1 MLIIPAVDIKNG
13 KCVRLLQGRMDQETV
28 FSEDPAGMA
37 RKWARAGAR
46 LIHVIDLD
54 GAFAKHPQN
63 MNAIEKIVQSVD
75 VPVQLGGGIRDIET
89 IRRVIDKGVDR
100 VIIGTRAVQS
110 PEFVNKACDE
120 FPGRIVLGIDARKG
134 QVAIEG
140 WSQTTHVRAGELA
153 SQFENSG
160 LVAINFT
167 DIHRDGMLTG
177 PNLEETRLL
186 AEGTRIPVVASGGV
200 SNLTD
205 IHRLLELESVGVVG
219 VIVGKA
225 LYSGSL
231 DLEEAIMAVQKHESA
246 D

>member
-28 FSEDPAGMA
+28 FSEDPAAMA
-37 RKWARAGAR
+37 LKWARAGAK

-63 MNAIEKIVQSVD
+63 MNAIEKLVKAVN
-75 VPVQLGGGIRDIET
+75 VPVQLGGGIRNIET
-89 IRRVIDKGVDR
+89 IRMVIEKGVDR
-100 VIIGTRAVQS
+100 VIIGTQAVQH

-140 WSQTTHVRAGELA
+140 WSQTTHMHAIELA
-153 SQFENSG
+153 NQFEDSG
-160 LVAINFT
+160 LIAINFT

-186 AEGTRIPVVASGGV
+186 AEATRIPVVASGGV
-200 SNLTD
+200 SNITD
-205 IHRLLELESVGVVG
+205 IHRLLELGTAGVVG

-225 LYSGSL
+225 LYSGTL
-231 DLEEAIMAVQKHESA
+231 DLKEAMMAAQRSVSTH
-246 D
+246 